1 MSLIS
6 MADVIAPPDAATIAD
21 NLRQVRERI
30 GNAAIKAGRNPA
42 DVALVA
48 VTKTKPV
55 AAVLAALEAG
65 QTVFG
70 ENRLQ
75 EAVTKFPQLR
85 ADHRFTLH
93 IIGGLQTNKAR
104 DAVRLADVIETLD
117 RPRLADAIEAAVAR
131 EGRAPTLLIEV
142 NTGDEPQKSGVARA
156 DADAFIGG
164 CKSRF
169 GAALVG
175 LMCVP
180 PLDQDPRP
188 HFTWLAERAARHG
201 LAVLSMGMSAD
212 FEVAIACGATWVRVG
227 SAIFGRR

>member
-1 MSLIS
+1 
-6 MADVIAPPDAATIAD
+6 MADVIAPPDAAMIAD

-30 GNAAIKAGRNPA
+30 CNAAIKAGRNPA
-42 DVALVA
+42 DVTLVA

-156 DADAFIGG
+156 DADAFIGE

>member
-30 GNAAIKAGRNPA
+30 GDAAIKAGRNPA

>member
-1 MSLIS
+1 

-21 NLRQVRERI
+21 NLRQVRDRI
-30 GNAAIKAGRNPA
+30 ANAAIKAGRNPA

-55 AAVLAALEAG
+55 AAVRAALEAG

-75 EAVTKFPQLR
+75 EAATKFPQLR
-85 ADHRFTLH
+85 AEHRFMLH

-117 RPRLADAIEAAVAR
+117 RPRLADAIEAALAK
-131 EGRAPTLLIEV
+131 EGRTPTLLIEV

-156 DADAFIGG
+156 DADVFIGE
-164 CKSRF
+164 CRSRF

-227 SAIFGRR
+227 SAIFGSR